1 MRLGKDLL
9 NKPIISITDGRNLG
23 TVKDIYL
30 NHNLTKIT
38 GIFTGQEGMIRRK
51 AFLIP
56 RAEVVVFGIDAMLVK
71 NAEVVVVESDLAVA
85 ADWVRLSKLRG
96 RQVDTP
102 NGTKVGTIGD
112 VIIGEEGDLT
122 GFALAKV
129 FVEGPI
135 AENGVIART
144 SLEDT
149 GNEDDVMT
157 IDITKA
163 ETGELSAVPAK
174 EAAPKVTA
182 PTSEPPEEMEEAA
195 AETAVLPDEEV

>member
-9 NKPIISITDGRNLG
+9 NKPIISITDGRDLG

-38 GIFTGQEGMIRRK
+38 GLFTGQEGVIRRK
-51 AFLIP
+51 SFLIP

-71 NAEVVVVESDLAVA
+71 NAEVIVVETDLAVA

-102 NGTKVGTIGD
+102 NGTKVATIGD
-112 VIIGEEGDLT
+112 VILGEEGDLT

-149 GNEDDVMT
+149 GNEDEVMT

-163 ETGELSAVPAK
+163 ETTELTAVSAK
-174 EAAPKVTA
+174 EAAASTA
-182 PTSEPPEEMEEAA
+182 APDPVPPAETEEAA